1 MNRPTIILTAGLAA
15 LLVAFLLWWFATP
28 SSADAEKAVSDA
40 AQRASELA
48 QRTSRTDVDG
58 PSDEPEWR
66 TGESAAGDPRVA
78 KLFQGLRGGPRR
90 GKISRQAIEAFL
102 ASTQRSGGSLLA
114 AWEESGD
121 EAYLREAAKRFPDDL
136 RVQLAAA
143 MSPSFGP
150 ERAAWVERLKKSDPA
165 NPLPNWI
172 AAAEHFSGKRSKEAI
187 AELLGADGKT
197 GFQNYAQDMVGERRA
212 LFEASGLEPM
222 RAQVEAQL
230 NIKYDY
236 LGRLQSAARGIENE
250 VKTLRASGDAQTA
263 QDLSATAVNIGRIM
277 SGNSQGSLIDQLVGL
292 SVESSALKQIP
303 PSEAMAVLGTTT
315 EQRTADLEKQRREL
329 LELGR
334 VAGEVVKGKA
344 TMEEVTQYFERRK
357 RDGELAA
364 LRWLATQRAGR

>member
-1 MNRPTIILTAGLAA
+1 MNRPTFILSAGLAA
-15 LLVAFLLWWFATP
+15 LLVAFVLWWRARP
-28 SSADAEKAVSDA
+28 SSADAEQA
-40 AQRASELA
+40 ANDEVTRVAELA
-48 QRTSRTDVDG
+48 QRSSRGDAESR
-58 PSDEPEWR
+58 SDEPEWR
-66 TGESAAGDPRVA
+66 NGGTSDSDPRVA
-78 KLFQGLRGGPRR
+78 KLFQGLRGGARR
-90 GKISRQAIEAFL
+90 GRISRQAIEAFL

-121 EAYLREAAKRFPDDL
+121 EAYLREAAKRFPDDP

-150 ERAAWVERLKKSDPA
+150 ERAEWVERLKKSDPT

-187 AELLGADGKT
+187 AELLGSDGKT
-197 GFQNYAQDMVGERRA
+197 GFQNYSQDTVAERRA

-250 VKTLRASGDAQTA
+250 LKTLRASGDAQTA

-277 SGNSQGSLIDQLVGL
+277 SGNSQGTLIDQLVGL

-303 PSEAMAVLGTTT
+303 PGEAMAVLGTTT
-315 EQRTADLEKQRREL
+315 EQRAADLEKQRREL

-357 RDGELAA
+357 RDGEIAA
-364 LRWLATQRAGR
+364 LRWLTTQRAGR

>member
-1 MNRPTIILTAGLAA
+1 MNRPTFILTAGLIA
-15 LLVAFLLWWFATP
+15 LLVALVLWWCATP
-28 SSADAEKAVSDA
+28 PSADLEKAANDA
-40 AQRASELA
+40 AERTSELV
-48 QRTSRTDVDG
+48 QQTSGTGADG
-58 PSDEPEWR
+58 HSDEPEWR
-66 TGESAAGDPRVA
+66 TGESAEGDPRVA

-90 GKISRQAIEAFL
+90 GRISRQAIEAFL
-102 ASTQRSGGSLLA
+102 TTTQRSGGSLLA

-121 EAYLREAAKRFPDDL
+121 EAYLREAAKRFPDDP

-172 AAAEHFSGKRSKEAI
+172 AAADHFSAKRSKEAI

-197 GFQNYAQDMVGERRA
+197 GFQNYAQDMVAERRA

-236 LGRLQSAARGIENE
+236 LGRLQSAARGIEGE
-250 VKTLRASGDAQTA
+250 VKTLRAGGDAQTA

-303 PSEAMAVLGTTT
+303 PGEAMAVLGTTA
-315 EQRTADLEKQRREL
+315 EQRAADLEKQKREL

-334 VAGEVVKGKA
+334 MAGEVVKGKA

-364 LRWLATQRAGR
+364 LRWLATQRTAR